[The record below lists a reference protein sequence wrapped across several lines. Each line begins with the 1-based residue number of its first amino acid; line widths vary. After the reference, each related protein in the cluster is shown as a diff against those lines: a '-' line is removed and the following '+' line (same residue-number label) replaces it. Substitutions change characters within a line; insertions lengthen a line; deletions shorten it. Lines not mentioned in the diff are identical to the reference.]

1 MSPKKWID
9 NTNSIGIISKSGRY
23 GGTYAHKDIAFEFAS
38 WISAEFKLYIITD
51 YQRLKNDENSKL
63 SLEWEVSR
71 EISKINYR
79 IHTDA
84 IKEILV
90 PDLPKK
96 YIQFVYANEAD
107 VLNVAMFG
115 KTAKEWREE
124 NADKVGNIRDPAT
137 LHQLIVLSNLEN
149 FNSDFIHRGIKRD
162 DRLVELNKIAKRQM
176 QTLQM
181 SKLIELSMPDNK

>member
-1 MSPKKWID
+1 M
-9 NTNSIGIISKSGRY
+9 
-23 GGTYAHKDIAFEFAS
+23 
-38 WISAEFKLYIITD
+38 
-51 YQRLKNDENSKL
+51 KNDENSKL
-63 SLEWEVSR
+63 SLEWNVSR

-79 IHTDA
+79 IHTEA

-96 YIQFVYANEAD
+96 YKQFVYANEAD

-115 KTAKEWREE
+115 KIAKEWREK
-124 NADKVGNIRDPAT
+124 NPDKVGNIRDYAT
-137 LHQLIVLSNLEN
+137 LHQLIVLSNLES